1 MANKYSYVAEG
12 EKRDNDDA
20 VACRQKVMDTRFEN
34 FSFWFFYALLPG
46 NAQNK
51 IYVRGDNF
59 MFSWDTK
66 KKCNARLLFA
76 YYTLVSQLMFELHST
91 TTAC

>member
-1 MANKYSYVAEG
+1 MAKEYSYVVEREG

-20 VACRQKVMDTRFEN
+20 VACRQKVMDTRFLI
-34 FSFWFFYALLPG
+34 FLIFFHALLPG

-59 MFSWDTK
+59 MFS
-66 KKCNARLLFA
+66 
-76 YYTLVSQLMFELHST
+76 
-91 TTAC
+91 